1 MGNSKSNLPFS
12 SFRGKF
18 ACFQNYERHFD
29 WFVNIDNVLVINS
42 ELIEAMFYSMKL
54 LFVVFLAKLF
64 EVRIRFIN
72 ILYPN
77 KEINYLIKVNV
88 SVLVVGLIVAIFN
101 FMSFA
106 IRITI

>member
-1 MGNSKSNLPFS
+1 
-12 SFRGKF
+12 
-18 ACFQNYERHFD
+18 
-29 WFVNIDNVLVINS
+29 
-42 ELIEAMFYSMKL
+42 MFYSMKL

-101 FMSFA
+101 LMSFEK
-106 IRITI
+106 RINILCYLLGIYVSSTLSFTLSSISLKQMLGLDW